1 MPKVMDGIG
10 RMEKIKIREIHVVVS
25 SVMEIVLQLFESIV
39 LICTDIIVMDISFRE
54 TLNSRVNSACLY

>member
-1 MPKVMDGIG
+1 MTDGIG
-10 RMEKIKIREIHVVVS
+10 RMEKIKIREIYVVVS
-25 SVMEIVLQLFESIV
+25 SVMGIVLQLFESIA

>member
-1 MPKVMDGIG
+1 MDGIG

-25 SVMEIVLQLFESIV
+25 SVIGILLQLFESIA